1 MRRDSGDSLKKR
13 GGKKARRSL
22 RNRLRKNARAR
33 ERGFFLLLGSLLRL
47 DALDARDARAR
58 GRGLAGS
65 DRVDI
70 CRDARARGSRKRELF
85 CRYLEGMLCQLSRE
99 GQEKQAPSLSGE
111 SLVLCLLYPLSTVPV
126 DSRHKKPAQTHSC
139 ESRDLPPCSQSVSL
153 REPEL
158 ALVL

>member
-1 MRRDSGDSLKKR
+1 MFSKVFLFFLSREHFYNSRKLSRDATLSGQGRVCFEGFALGGVRRDRGDSLKKR
-13 GGKKARRSL
+13 GAKKARRSL

-70 CRDARARGSRKRELF
+70 CRDARAREALGK
-85 CRYLEGMLCQLSRE
+85 
-99 GQEKQAPSLSGE
+99 E
-111 SLVLCLLYPLSTVPV
+111 SYSV
-126 DSRHKKPAQTHSC
+126 DT
-139 ESRDLPPCSQSVSL
+139 
-153 REPEL
+153 
-158 ALVL
+158 